1 MFIPM
6 NNNVR
11 VIKNKNFNS
20 KHIPRGG
27 INIKAIFI
35 WTCFEFSLLRGICG
49 IALLMVKSTAIVI
62 LILRQINVLCHIV
75 FICPSHSENM
85 IFKFV

>member
-6 NNNVR
+6 NNNVM

-20 KHIPRGG
+20 KHIPRDS

-35 WTCFEFSLLRGICG
+35 WIGFEFSLFLGN
-49 IALLMVKSTAIVI
+49 LWWF
-62 LILRQINVLCHIV
+62 
-75 FICPSHSENM
+75 FIDSKWQNNTY
-85 IFKFV
+85 FDTKAD